1 VLLAVSYSSGSSL
14 PTGCF
19 SGLGGL
25 PLRAAGVLGG
35 AAIVASGG
43 CYRMNLV
50 VLTGVCL
57 G

>member
-1 VLLAVSYSSGSSL
+1 MLLAVSYSSGSSL